1 MQGHIDHLKYS
12 CYIAELFEKA
22 QAFGIHLE
30 LRTDFGYLMRLCEDL
45 PNKPYPTAMFNP
57 LHHHIGPENG
67 FWLKGTNDQGLI
79 THIQAIRFD
88 DLTGT
93 NLAQEYERLTAFYFD
108 PMVSAE
114 ESEICHSFAP
124 IARRITGRT
133 CYHGENWL
141 RPGDHGLRGKGL
153 SRILPKIAM
162 GLALIRFNPDYL
174 FGFGYD
180 KLVNNGVILQ
190 YGYHH
195 FQPGVIR
202 WHRPSRDKPLDVWLA
217 WMERQDLIDMP
228 VVDDKRNIEMLGQ
241 ITQTNQYDAAIM
253 PPAAE

>member
-1 MQGHIDHLKYS
+1 MKNYVNYLTYS
-12 CYIAELFEKA
+12 RYIAELFE
-22 QAFGIHLE
+22 QARSFGIELE
-30 LRTDFGYLMRLCEDL
+30 LRTDFGYLMRLCETL

-67 FWLKGTNDQGLI
+67 FWIKGTNSDGLV
-79 THIQAIRFD
+79 THVQAVRFD
-88 DLTGT
+88 DLSGT
-93 NLAQEYERLTAFYFD
+93 NLAQEYEKLTAFYFD
-108 PMVSAE
+108 PEVSAE
-114 ESEICHSFAP
+114 DAEICHSFAP
-124 IARRITGRT
+124 IAKKITGRT

-141 RPGDHGLRGKGL
+141 RPGEDGLRGMGL
-153 SRILPKIAM
+153 SKVLPKIAM
-162 GLALIRFNPDYL
+162 ALALVKWDPDYL

-202 WHRPSRDKPLDVWLA
+202 WHRPSRDEPLDVWLA

-228 VVDDKRNIEMLGQ
+228 VVDEKRNVQVLSEVR
-241 ITQTNQYDAAIM
+241 QTDQHRAAIM
-253 PPAAE
+253 PSAAE